1 MNPIQYY
8 WDDGYRITSPYG
20 WRNHPITGVRSF
32 HHGTDLGGKPRYYPL
47 KTPFPGTVI
56 GAAFNTTYGNWVAVK
71 SRDGKTVYFFA
82 HLTDSR
88 VKVDQA
94 VHAGDVIGRL
104 GATGSA
110 TGVHLH
116 FEIRLHDGTANGGG
130 LWGDPEKYVEEVGD
144 MARIPTPFVVNGK
157 SFKAFCDS
165 DEKITYVEARAP
177 LEEVGCKVDYQGTIA
192 KGSIVTPPNCKV
204 VEVIKEVP
212 DTETKE
218 KVRRAFQAVKD
229 LESI

>member
-8 WDDGYRITSPYG
+8 LVDGYRITSPYG

-47 KTPFPGTVI
+47 KIPFSGTVI
-56 GAAFNTTYGNWVAVK
+56 GAAFSTTYGNWVAII

-82 HLTDSR
+82 HLTDSS
-88 VKVDQA
+88 VKVGQA
-94 VHAGDVIGRL
+94 VRAGEIIGRL

-116 FEIRLHDGTANGGG
+116 FEIRIHDGTANGGG
-130 LWGDPEKYVEEVGD
+130 VWGDPEKYFEEVHD
-144 MARIPTPFVVNGK
+144 MARVPTPLIIEGIT
-157 SFKAFCDS
+157 FKAFYDT
-165 DEKITYVEARAP
+165 DEKITYVEARGP
-177 LEEVGCKVDYQGTIA
+177 LEAVGCKVNYQGSLEKGTIVIPPAA
-192 KGSIVTPPNCKV
+192 KIV
-204 VEVIKEVP
+204 EIIKEVP

-218 KVRRAFQAVKD
+218 KVRRVIQAVKD